1 MFSGW
6 NRTKISNLVTHW
18 CPTICVQTS
27 RIVFVH
33 FFNGILN
40 EDIEDLDF
48 EDGGLKYAVT
58 GVIQYKN
65 NPDHFVCWLREPVGK
80 FSALLKYIND
90 LVSLMVII
98 SILVK

>member
-1 MFSGW
+1 MFGLESHEIILIYFMCLTVY
-6 NRTKISNLVTHW
+6 RL
-18 CPTICVQTS
+18 PELF
-27 RIVFVH
+27 FVH
-33 FFNGILN
+33 FLNGILN
-40 EDIEDLDF
+40 EDIQDLDF
-48 EDGGLKYAVT
+48 EEGGVKYAVT

-80 FSALLKYIND
+80 FSALLKYTND